1 MTAGTVSDLAIT
13 EMACSPEKTMEA
25 EAMTR
30 TTCFSALSVT
40 VFGGERGEPP
50 HDVEPGSGR
59 AYLRLRGVSVCPPCQ
74 SGISSPNHRKDWKM
88 RTGGIGGSL
97 FLVAL
102 GAILYWAVTVEA
114 EGFNLNTMG
123 VILMVVGVVGLILTL
138 IMTASAERTER
149 EDKDV
154 TIVER

>member
-1 MTAGTVSDLAIT
+1 
-13 EMACSPEKTMEA
+13 
-25 EAMTR
+25 
-30 TTCFSALSVT
+30 
-40 VFGGERGEPP
+40 
-50 HDVEPGSGR
+50 
-59 AYLRLRGVSVCPPCQ
+59 
-74 SGISSPNHRKDWKM
+74 M

-114 EGFNLNTMG
+114 EGFNLDTMG
-123 VILMVVGVVGLILTL
+123 VILMIVGVVGLILTL